1 MKDPFPT
8 FKTILLI
15 WLMSLQWASAQVIY
29 SINTQ
34 KHPFRSFNYLEQ
46 KDLSIYADAAGQL
59 KLYSHGDS
67 IKLKGDRSR
76 IFDDERQIL
85 TYDVHQKKSRLYL
98 YSLEGKL
105 LKKEKLP
112 FSLADL
118 CLVGDSIYIL
128 SRSYKY
134 ERGQVTKLYL
144 LNKDLEVQK
153 TWNTSF
159 AGINGININYY
170 ESTKRLMV
178 GAGLEWY
185 QFDLNG
191 NEVFSEEV
199 PHASYTLVNGKYFS
213 LLDKLSDASYLFI
226 FQEDSLLYMWKH
238 HLKASYMLNNKFS
251 TDHAVFFSWALSPDG
266 RYVLSL
272 DHSQHLYLYDHQ
284 SEVFE
289 EIMQSKN
296 IEFVFFLEDGRP
308 AYLDRKRG
316 IQILE

>member
-1 MKDPFPT
+1 MENPFPS
-8 FKTILLI
+8 FKTILI
-15 WLMSLQWASAQVIY
+15 IGLMSLQWASAQVIY

-46 KDLSIYADAAGQL
+46 KDLSIYADEEGQL

-67 IKLKGDRSR
+67 IKLKGDRAR
-76 IFDDERQIL
+76 IFSNEQQIL

-105 LKKEKLP
+105 LKKEKLS

-134 ERGQVTKLYL
+134 ERGQVAHLYL

-170 ESTKRLMV
+170 APTERLII

-191 NEVFSEEV
+191 NEVFKANV
-199 PHASYTLVNGKYFS
+199 PHSSYSFVNGEYFS

-226 FQEDSLLYMWKH
+226 YHEDSLLFMWET
-238 HLKASYMLNNKFS
+238 HLEAGYMLNNLFA
-251 TDHAVFFSWALSPDG
+251 TDHAVFFSWALSLDG

-272 DHSQHLYLYDHQ
+272 DHSHRLYLYDHQ
-284 SEVFE
+284 SEEFE

-316 IQILE
+316 IQILD

>member
-8 FKTILLI
+8 IKTILAI
-15 WLMSLQWASAQVIY
+15 WLISLQWASAQISY

-34 KHPFRSFNYLEQ
+34 KHPFLSFNHLEE
-46 KDLSIYADAAGQL
+46 KDLSIYADEVGQL
-59 KLYSHGDS
+59 KLYSHKDS
-67 IKLKGDRSR
+67 IELKGDRSR
-76 IFDDERQIL
+76 IFDNERQIL

-98 YSLEGKL
+98 YSLEGRL

-112 FSLADL
+112 FSIADL
-118 CLVGDSIYIL
+118 CLVGDSIYAL

-134 ERGQVTKLYL
+134 ERGQVAKLYL
-144 LNKDLEVQK
+144 LNKNLEVQK
-153 TWNTSF
+153 IWNTSF

-170 ESTKRLMV
+170 KPGKLLMV

-199 PHASYTLVNGKYFS
+199 PHASYTLVNGKYYS
-213 LLDKLSDASYLFI
+213 LLDKLSDASYLFV
-226 FQEDSLLYMWKH
+226 FQEDSLLFMWQT
-238 HLKASYMLNNKFS
+238 HLKAAYMLNNEFA

-272 DHSQHLYLYDHQ
+272 DHSHRLYLYDHP
-284 SEVFE
+284 SGEFE
-289 EIMQSKN
+289 EILQSKN
-296 IEFVFFLEDGRP
+296 IEFVFFLKDGRP